1 MMPSLGLGTPTLKDG
16 LVNGETSLLGQEAIQ
31 GHPILGPT
39 LDRHLLVV
47 PTLDRHLLVAPTLDR
62 HHLAPTL
69 DRHHLAAPTLDW
81 HLLAPTLVLQHL
93 LILDQLHQEPTPDNQ
108 VGLGPTLVPAPLVS
122 LRDHW

>member
-16 LVNGETSLLGQEAIQ
+16 LVNGETSLLGQGAIQ
-31 GHPILGPT
+31 GHPILG
-39 LDRHLLVV
+39 

-93 LILDQLHQEPTPDNQ
+93 LILDQLHQEPTPDKQ
-108 VGLGPTLVPAPLVS
+108 VGLGPTLVLAPLVS
-122 LRDHW
+122 LQDH